1 MIKYALACNQGHQF
15 ESWFSD
21 SLTYDRQS
29 ESGLVECPHCGS
41 SQVEKALM
49 APAISTSK
57 RKARNSGMEQASGAA
72 HETADETAHETF
84 AAQPQQESQ
93 AVALLDEKQRA
104 VRDMIRDLHAKI
116 SENSVDVG
124 ASFVDQARKMHDG
137 DVPTRAIRGEATF
150 AQAKE
155 LWDEG
160 VPVMPIPVL
169 PEDRN

>member
-1 MIKYALACNQGHQF
+1 MIKYMLACDQGHQF

-21 SLTYDRQS
+21 SLAYEQQAKR
-29 ESGLVECPHCGS
+29 GLVECPHCGS
-41 SQVEKALM
+41 IKVEKALM
-49 APAISTSK
+49 APSISTSK
-57 RKARNSGMEQASGAA
+57 RKARNAMMERTGAQGMQDHG
-72 HETADETAHETF
+72 TTPD
-84 AAQPQQESQ
+84 AQPRQEAQ
-93 AVALLDEKQRA
+93 PVALLDENQRA
-104 VRDMIRDLHAKI
+104 MREMIRDLHAKI

-137 DVPTRAIRGEATF
+137 EMPTRAIRGEATL

-160 VPVMPIPVL
+160 VPVLPVPVL

>member
-1 MIKYALACNQGHQF
+1 MIKYMLACDQRHQF

-21 SLTYDRQS
+21 SLAYEQQAKR
-29 ESGLVECPHCGS
+29 GLVECPHCGS
-41 SQVEKALM
+41 IKVEKALM
-49 APAISTSK
+49 APSISTSK
-57 RKARNSGMEQASGAA
+57 RKARNSIMDQAATP
-72 HETADETAHETF
+72 EPT
-84 AAQPQQESQ
+84 PQQEAQ
-93 AVALLDEKQRA
+93 PVALLDEKQRA
-104 VRDMIRDLHAKI
+104 VREMIRDLHAKI

-137 DVPTRAIRGEATF
+137 EMPTRAIRGEATL

-160 VPVMPIPVL
+160 VPVMPVPVL